1 MYSINL
7 KMYFPTMLGAPS
19 IFMKL
24 YLKSLY
30 RDNNPFQMTF
40 FVKDLLEVGGII

>member
-1 MYSINL
+1 
-7 KMYFPTMLGAPS
+7 MLGAPS

-30 RDNNPFQMTF
+30 RDNNPFQMAF
-40 FVKDLLEVGGII
+40 FVKDLLEVGGIIWTLNPTYRYL